1 MSFDFTRS
9 NLDREFPVRRNLVYL
24 NHAAVAPMPRRVAEA
39 MTAHLANMRDRG
51 AADWRRWFGDIEKTR
66 EKAARLLGAAPAEVA
81 FLPNTSWALNTVAL
95 AYPWAAGD
103 NVVTSDLEFPSN
115 AYPWQALERR
125 GVECRVANSRDGRIE
140 LADVTA
146 LVDSRTRVIAV
157 SWVAFHNGWVFP
169 IEELG
174 AFCRERGILL
184 VVDGIQG
191 LGLLPVDVHRA
202 GVHVLAADSHK
213 WLYGAEGCTI
223 FYVAEEARDRIPP
236 IASGWWN
243 SKTEGDYLGSRA
255 TLYQGARRYE
265 PGTLP
270 TDHVVGLSA
279 SLDLLAEIGADVA
292 LRRVLEMVAVLADG
306 LRTRGWRI
314 ATPEPFRSGILGA
327 VPPSRDA
334 RAWAKDLEARGV
346 IVSPREGLV
355 RFSPHVGSDLGEIE
369 RALDAI
375 DKIDNIGPP

>member
-1 MSFDFTRS
+1 MGFDFS
-9 NLDREFPVRRNLVYL
+9 PESLDREFPVRRNLVYM
-24 NHAAVAPMPRRVAEA
+24 NHAAVSPMPRRVADA
-39 MTAHLANMRDRG
+39 MTAHLENMRDRG
-51 AADWRRWFGDIEKTR
+51 AADWRRWFGEIEKTR
-66 EKAARLLGAAPAEVA
+66 EKAARFIGASTAEVG
-81 FLPNTSWALNTVAL
+81 FLPNTSWALNYVAL
-95 AYPWAAGD
+95 AFPWKPGD

-115 AYPWQALERR
+115 AYPWQALEAR
-125 GVECRVANSRDGRIE
+125 GVECRMAENRGGRVGLAEVAPR
-140 LADVTA
+140 
-146 LVDSRTRVIAV
+146 VDAKTRVIAV

-169 IEELG
+169 LEELG

-191 LGLLPVDVHRA
+191 LGLLPIDVHRA

-213 WLYGAEGCTI
+213 WLYGAEGCTV
-223 FYVAEEARDRIPP
+223 FYVAEDAAQRIPP

-255 TLYQGARRYE
+255 TLYKGARRYE

-270 TDHVVGLSA
+270 TDHIIGLSA
-279 SLDLLAEIGADVA
+279 SLDLLAEIGAEA
-292 LRRVLEMVAVLADG
+292 AHRRVLELVRALADG
-306 LRTRGWRI
+306 LRSRDWKI

-346 IVSPREGLV
+346 IVSPREGAV
-355 RFSPHVGSDLGEIE
+355 RFSPHVGNDLGEIE
-369 RALDAI
+369 KALSVI
-375 DKIDNIGPP
+375 DVIG